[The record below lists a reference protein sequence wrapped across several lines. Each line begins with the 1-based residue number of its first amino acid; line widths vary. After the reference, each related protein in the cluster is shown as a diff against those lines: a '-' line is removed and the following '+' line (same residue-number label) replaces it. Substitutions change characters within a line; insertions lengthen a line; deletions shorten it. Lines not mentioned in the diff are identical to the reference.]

1 MAFCMLLRS
10 ALEKKKEDD
19 EKDFGAIDYDAPVE
33 AEKKTIGLG
42 TQVKFSAV
50 CAFLTCKMIWLTSSS
65 TVYIYN

>member
-1 MAFCMLLRS
+1 MTMAFCMLLRS

-42 TQVKFSAV
+42 TQVKF
-50 CAFLTCKMIWLTSSS
+50 
-65 TVYIYN
+65 